1 MTPITTLS
9 LWSGD
14 LNNLICIG
22 LLLDNIFEQMTQI
35 TVPVEDMS
43 LHLEPAE
50 NVRIPEDWRLL
61 SYDGDHYLK

>member
-1 MTPITTLS
+1 MQNLLAHPHDPHNNTVS
-9 LWSGD
+9 VGGD

-50 NVRIPEDWRLL
+50 NVRIPED
-61 SYDGDHYLK
+61 